1 MVVRVGQPAPNFRC
15 EAVMP
20 DDSFKEISL
29 SDYAGKKYVCL
40 FFYPLDFTYVC
51 PTEIVAF
58 NDAIAQ
64 FEARNVQILA
74 CSVDSKFSHLT
85 WRNTPR
91 DKAGIGK
98 VMFPILA
105 DLTKSIS
112 TQYDVLIPDEG
123 VALRGLFIIDKK
135 GMLQHQH
142 VNNLPIGRAV
152 NEVLRVVD
160 ALQFYEK
167 AGELCPANWKA
178 GDKGMAATSEAVV
191 AHLTTKLS

>member
-1 MVVRVGQPAPNFRC
+1 MVLRVGQPAPNFRC

-20 DDSFKEISL
+20 DNSFKEVSL

-40 FFYPLDFTYVC
+40 FFYPLDFTFVC

-74 CSVDSKFSHLT
+74 CSVDSKFAHLT

-91 DKAGIGK
+91 DKGGIGN

-112 TQYDVLIPDEG
+112 EQYQVLIPDDG

-142 VNNLPIGRAV
+142 VNNLPIGRSV
-152 NEVLRVVD
+152 NEVLRIVD

-167 AGELCPANWKA
+167 NGEVCPANWKA
-178 GDKGMAATSEAVV
+178 GDKGMAPTTDGVI
-191 AHLTTKLS
+191 AHLTTKMS